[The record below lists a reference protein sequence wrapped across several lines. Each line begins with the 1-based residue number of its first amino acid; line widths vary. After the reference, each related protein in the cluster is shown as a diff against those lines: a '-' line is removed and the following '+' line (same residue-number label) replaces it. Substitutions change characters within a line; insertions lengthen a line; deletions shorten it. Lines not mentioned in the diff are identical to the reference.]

1 MKQRSNRRRFLA
13 TVGAGTALLAGC
25 ADLGGEDEE
34 GEETDDVAANGAE
47 ADDGDDEEG
56 DDDGEETPEEE
67 EEEDEDVTPPAI
79 GHGELLDDFED
90 EGNWATLAG
99 DFGGDEDEA
108 LTGSQSLRIE
118 SEDGRA
124 GVLQAIG
131 GLDMEGQ
138 DLSFAIKVDSPRPTN
153 VVIQVLAPFESDM
166 LTCRRRILSMYE
178 GWQRVDVGYTS
189 VRGEPDLSDVEEI
202 RIFVEGEEDEET
214 RFWIDD
220 LRLTEAADQGYV
232 MLTFDDI
239 VENQY
244 DVAFPMFEE
253 REMRG
258 VLATIPPSINQ
269 EGRLSTDQLR
279 EMRDAGWDV
288 SAHTERSDTLT
299 EMDPEEARAE
309 LEADHEYLEGRGF
322 EDGAR
327 AHFVPYHDVNQEV
340 VDITRDIYDF
350 NSYFGGCNNAM
361 PPTDPHTVS
370 RNAMHDL
377 DGFTQLVD
385 MAAEYNQ
392 LAIGLAH
399 GVGEGDLD
407 DITEEELDSL
417 LDYIEDTDVEVVTV
431 SDILDEEY

>member
-1 MKQRSNRRRFLA
+1 MLQRSNRRRFLA

-25 ADLGGEDEE
+25 ADLGGDDEE
-34 GEETDDVAANGAE
+34 GTDDSDDDDVAANGEE
-47 ADDGDDEEG
+47 ADDADDEG
-56 DDDGEETPEEE
+56 DDAEEETPEEE
-67 EEEDEDVTPPAI
+67 EEDVTPPAI

-90 EGNWATLAG
+90 VDEWATLAG
-99 DFGGDEDEA
+99 EFAGDEEEA

-118 SEDGRA
+118 SEEGRA

-138 DLSFAIKVDSPRPTN
+138 DLSLAVRVDSPRPTN
-153 VVIQVLAPFESDM
+153 LVVQVLAPFESDM

-202 RIFVEGEEDEET
+202 RIFLEGEEDEET

-220 LRLTEAADQGYV
+220 LRLTDAADQGYV

-239 VENQY
+239 VESQY
-244 DVAFPMFEE
+244 ENAFPLMEE

-258 VLATIPPSINQ
+258 VLAAIPPSINVG
-269 EGRLSTDQLR
+269 GRLTVDHLR

-309 LEADHEYLEGRGF
+309 LEADHEYLAGRGF

-340 VDITRDIYDF
+340 VDITREFYEF
-350 NSYFGGCNNAM
+350 NSYFGACNNAM
-361 PPTDPHTVS
+361 PPTDPHSVS

-399 GVGEGDLD
+399 GVGDGDLD
-407 DITEEELDSL
+407 DITVDELESL
-417 LDYIEDTDVEVVTV
+417 LDYIEEADVQVVTV